1 MDKQDIDLP
10 YQMGHDFISYQLD
23 YWQRS
28 ILFWDTLRERANNMM
43 EHEQQGLPPLL
54 NFKYELVLDGK
65 SLEPKTNYALV
76 KILEVGDVC
85 FEECF
90 DPHAHPVII
99 VDPRSGHGPGIGGF
113 KRDSEVGI
121 ALHSGHPVY
130 FVIFYPNPVPHQT
143 LADVLMTLRHFVE
156 KVQAWHE
163 GKAPFFMAIAKPVG
177 CWPYWLL
184 IVWDRLV

>member
-1 MDKQDIDLP
+1 MDKQNIDSP
-10 YQMGHDFISYQLD
+10 YQMGRDFFSYQLD
-23 YWQRS
+23 CWQRS
-28 ILFWDTLRERANNMM
+28 ILFLDALRERANNMM

-99 VDPRSGHGPGIGGF
+99 INPESGHGC
-113 KRDSEVGI
+113 RDWW
-121 ALHSGHPVY
+121 
-130 FVIFYPNPVPHQT
+130 F
-143 LADVLMTLRHFVE
+143 
-156 KVQAWHE
+156 QA
-163 GKAPFFMAIAKPVG
+163 G
-177 CWPYWLL
+177 L
-184 IVWDRLV
+184 

>member
-76 KILEVGDVC
+76 KMSMPIE
-85 FEECF
+85 
-90 DPHAHPVII
+90 
-99 VDPRSGHGPGIGGF
+99 
-113 KRDSEVGI
+113 
-121 ALHSGHPVY
+121 
-130 FVIFYPNPVPHQT
+130 N
-143 LADVLMTLRHFVE
+143 
-156 KVQAWHE
+156 
-163 GKAPFFMAIAKPVG
+163 
-177 CWPYWLL
+177 
-184 IVWDRLV
+184 